1 MGEEGAFIRRRRQC
15 LSCAKRFTTYERAD
29 LNFPT
34 VVKKDG
40 RRIDFSPDKL
50 KASFA
55 LALRKRPVAS
65 ADVDNAIERVQEQ
78 LLTAGLREIPSSRI
92 GELVMQELHKLD
104 KVAYIRFASVYRS
117 FEDIDDFKLL
127 VDEVRT

>member
-50 KASFA
+50 KASFS

-65 ADVDNAIERVQEQ
+65 VDVDNAIERVQEQ
-78 LLTAGLREIPSSRI
+78 LLTAGLREIPSNRI
-92 GELVMQELHKLD
+92 GELVMQELRKLD